1 MADEGEKERIAEI
14 VSNILESRLSLIE
27 EKLQKQEEL
36 INGLTQTVT
45 EISAKLEK
53 SPTPAARPAP
63 TGAGSRLPGP
73 STARPVTAPAKPA
86 PEETKKPAGLDA
98 AAKAEE

>member
-1 MADEGEKERIAEI
+1 
-14 VSNILESRLSLIE
+14 
-27 EKLQKQEEL
+27 
-36 INGLTQTVT
+36 VT